1 MYHVMQKVSRVKLQ
15 TSIDFVKADVDKH
28 KLLISSEKPLS
39 ILSSAVHNGGFTKV
53 KTIISIHV
61 PEQNDE
67 NCNRKMDDLDK
78 ELHENPELILQRAIK
93 RLGISLD
100 DAVGIMTHAD
110 VRNVDVSYQKYDGV
124 TLSVFVTAGVEVAAR
139 AGELTISLPNQP
151 KIDIGTINVVLL
163 IDGNLTE
170 SCMVDTIKTI
180 IEAKTVALKELDV
193 RSCFSGDLASGTVT
207 DSVVVACTKRGTP
220 IKYAGTAT
228 VLGELLGKSVK
239 ESLKKT
245 LYNEQQVVPD
255 RCLTKRLKERKI
267 CLEQAMNLFVA
278 AHPKLAEHFDQFK
291 EELQQAL
298 SNPKLS
304 PFVIAGFRLDDDVKA
319 GLIPRGMFDKS
330 MIIGIFQ
337 TAVINCLC
345 NTNNSENIKLDDARL
360 AAVDN
365 LGDFVGSIL
374 AAIMSCVYSNMCN

>member
-28 KLLISSEKPLS
+28 KLLISSEKPLA
-39 ILSSAVHNGGFTKV
+39 ILSSAVHNGGLTKA

-61 PEQNDE
+61 PEHNDE

-110 VRNVDVSYQKYDGV
+110 VLNVDVSYQKYDDV
-124 TLSVFVTAGVEVAAR
+124 TLSVFVTAGVEVGAR

-170 SCMVDTIKTI
+170 SCMVDAIKTI

-207 DSVVVACTKRGTP
+207 DSVVVACTDRGEP
-220 IKYAGTAT
+220 ISYAGTAT
-228 VLGELLGKSVK
+228 VIGELIGKSVK
-239 ESLKKT
+239 QSLKKT
-245 LYNEQQVVPD
+245 LYNEQQVEAG
-255 RCLTKRLKERKI
+255 RCLIKRLKERRI
-267 CLEQAMNLFVA
+267 SLENVMNLFINE
-278 AHPKLAEHFDQFK
+278 HPELSQKDGQFK
-291 EELQQAL
+291 KQLETAL
-298 SNPKLS
+298 SNPKIVPL
-304 PFVIAGFRLDDDVKA
+304 VIVGLRLDEDLKD
-319 GLIPRGMFDKS
+319 GLVPKNMFDKS
-330 MIIGIFQ
+330 ATIETLQ
-337 TAVINCLC
+337 AAAANCLC
-345 NTNNSENIKLDDARL
+345 NKNPDVIIVESINL
-360 AAVDN
+360 AAEEK
-365 LGDFVGSIL
+365 LGPITGKIL
-374 AAIMSCVYSNMCN
+374 ATIMSCISSSLL

>member
-28 KLLISSEKPLS
+28 KLLISSEKPLA
-39 ILSSAVHNGGFTKV
+39 ILSSAVHNGGFTKA

-110 VRNVDVSYQKYDGV
+110 VRNVDVSYQKYDDV
-124 TLSVFVTAGVEVAAR
+124 TLSVFVTAGVEVGAR

-207 DSVVVACTKRGTP
+207 DSVVVACTNRGEP
-220 IKYAGTAT
+220 ISYAGTAT
-228 VLGELLGKSVK
+228 VIGELIGKSVK
-239 ESLKKT
+239 QSLKKT
-245 LYNEQQVVPD
+245 LYNEQQVEAD
-255 RCLTKRLKERKI
+255 RCLTKRLKERRISLENVLKI
-267 CLEQAMNLFVA
+267 FIKT
-278 AHPKLAEHFDQFK
+278 HPELSPKEDQFK
-291 EELQQAL
+291 KQVETAL
-298 SNPKLS
+298 SNPKIVPL
-304 PFVIAGFRLDDDVKA
+304 VIAGLRLDEDLKD
-319 GLIPRGMFDKS
+319 GLVPKNMFDKS
-330 MIIGIFQ
+330 ATIETLQ
-337 TAVINCLC
+337 AAVANCLC
-345 NTNNSENIKLDDARL
+345 NKNPDALKVESINL
-360 AAVDN
+360 AAEEK
-365 LGDFVGSIL
+365 LGPVTGKIL
-374 AAIMSCVYSNMCN
+374 ATIMSCISSSLL

>member
-39 ILSSAVHNGGFTKV
+39 ILSSAVHNGGFTKA

-207 DSVVVACTKRGTP
+207 DSVVVACTNRGEP
-220 IKYAGTAT
+220 ISYAGTAT
-228 VLGELLGKSVK
+228 VIGELIGKSVK
-239 ESLKKT
+239 QSLKKT
-245 LYNEQQVVPD
+245 LYNEQQVEAD
-255 RCLTKRLKERKI
+255 RCLTKRLKERRISLENVMKI
-267 CLEQAMNLFVA
+267 FIKT
-278 AHPKLAEHFDQFK
+278 HPELSPKEDQFK
-291 EELQQAL
+291 KQVETAL
-298 SNPKLS
+298 SNPKIVPL
-304 PFVIAGFRLDDDVKA
+304 VIAGLRLDEDLKD
-319 GLIPRGMFDKS
+319 GLVPKNMFDKS
-330 MIIGIFQ
+330 ATIETLQ
-337 TAVINCLC
+337 AAVAKCLC
-345 NTNNSENIKLDDARL
+345 NKNPDALKVVSINL
-360 AAVDN
+360 AAEEK
-365 LGDFVGSIL
+365 LGPVTEMIL
-374 AAIMSCVYSNMCN
+374 ATIMSCISSSLL

>member
-28 KLLISSEKPLS
+28 KLLISSEKPLA
-39 ILSSAVHNGGFTKV
+39 ILSSAVHNGGFTKA

-110 VRNVDVSYQKYDGV
+110 VRNVDVSYQKYDDV
-124 TLSVFVTAGVEVAAR
+124 TLSVFVTAGVEVGAR

-207 DSVVVACTKRGTP
+207 DSVVVACTDRGEP
-220 IKYAGTAT
+220 ISYAGTAT
-228 VLGELLGKSVK
+228 VIGELIGKSVK
-239 ESLKKT
+239 QSLKKT
-245 LYNEQQVVPD
+245 LYNEQQVEAD
-255 RCLTKRLKERKI
+255 RCLTKRLKERRISLENVLKI
-267 CLEQAMNLFVA
+267 FIKT
-278 AHPKLAEHFDQFK
+278 HPELSPKEDQFK
-291 EELQQAL
+291 KQVETAL
-298 SNPKLS
+298 SNPKIVPL
-304 PFVIAGFRLDDDVKA
+304 VIAGLRLDEDLKDRLVPKN
-319 GLIPRGMFDKS
+319 MFDKS
-330 MIIGIFQ
+330 ATIETLQ
-337 TAVINCLC
+337 AAVANCLC
-345 NTNNSENIKLDDARL
+345 NKNPDALKVESINL
-360 AAVDN
+360 AAEEK
-365 LGDFVGSIL
+365 LGPVTGKIL
-374 AAIMSCVYSNMCN
+374 ATIMSCISSSLL